1 MLSCLDFSNDVIVL
15 DSNVV
20 TTFLKITRQKR
31 RRRNPLCF
39 LKKRENGIISHH
51 RNTIRVPISLI
62 RTALCSLLSIRRII
76 IDHPMYKDLDTFY
89 ILYLHPTLIL
99 LYIYYSGWHIRIY
112 LSIYLSIY
120 IRERKEEKKREK
132 KLTLF
137 AQAIIA

>member
-15 DSNVV
+15 SSNVV

-99 LYIYYSGWHIRIY
+99 LYILFRLAHKNISLY
-112 LSIYLSIY
+112 LSIH